1 MGRQMRISTA
11 RPRLN
16 AWLALALSILLAGCG
31 AGVGGP
37 ASQPAQPPTGPIA
50 AASAMPTDAPG
61 DVGGEAT
68 PAASAAPTATQPR
81 TPAPSTT
88 APSAAPSSPR
98 SDPFSL
104 DLYRAGD
111 FVGQYTFEWCVGASV
126 QMTLNMLR
134 PKNDRSKATQE
145 RLWERARDLSDSVFG
160 GANPNGWVPLLNEL
174 GIGDWQLVSA
184 PTLDEA
190 VRDAA
195 KAIRA
200 TKRPVNLVMWRGRHA
215 WVMSGFTSLGDPAA
229 TDDFEVTGVNVLD
242 PLHPHGSSVWGSS
255 PRPNSLLTPAE
266 LGEQFVPRTSGRI
279 DLGVAPG
286 YLLILPVG

>member
-1 MGRQMRISTA
+1 
-11 RPRLN
+11 
-16 AWLALALSILLAGCG
+16 
-31 AGVGGP
+31 
-37 ASQPAQPPTGPIA
+37 
-50 AASAMPTDAPG
+50 MPTNAPD
-61 DVGGEAT
+61 DVGGE
-68 PAASAAPTATQPR
+68 PTAAAATARPR
-81 TPAPSTT
+81 TPAPATT
-88 APSAAPSSPR
+88 APSAALSTPR
-98 SDPFSL
+98 PDPFSL

-134 PKNDRSKATQE
+134 PEDDRTRATQE

-160 GANPNGWVPLLNEL
+160 GANPNGWVPLMNEL
-174 GIGDWQLVSA
+174 GIGERRLVSV

-190 VRDAA
+190 VREAA
-195 KAIRA
+195 RAIRA
-200 TKRPVNLVMWRGRHA
+200 TGRPVNLVMWSGRHA

-255 PRPNSLLTPAE
+255 PRPNSLVTPE
-266 LGEQFVPRTSGRI
+266 KLGEQFVPRIGGRI
-279 DLGVAPG
+279 DLGVPPG

>member
-1 MGRQMRISTA
+1 MRASTV

-16 AWLALALSILLAGCG
+16 AWLALAISILVAGCG
-31 AGVGGP
+31 AGVGP
-37 ASQPAQPPTGPIA
+37 ASQPAQTPTSPIA
-50 AASAMPTDAPG
+50 AALIVPTNVPD
-61 DVGGEAT
+61 DVGGEPTGAAT
-68 PAASAAPTATQPR
+68 TTRPR
-81 TPAPSTT
+81 TPAPATT
-88 APSAAPSSPR
+88 APSADLPTPR

-134 PKNDRSKATQE
+134 PEDDRTRATQE

-174 GIGDWQLVSA
+174 GIGDWRLASV

-190 VRDAA
+190 VRAAA

-200 TKRPVNLVMWRGRHA
+200 TERPVNLLMWRGRHA
-215 WVMSGFTSLGDPAA
+215 WVMSGFTSFGDPAT

-255 PRPNSLLTPAE
+255 PRPNSLLTPQE
-266 LGEQFVPRTSGRI
+266 LGEQFVPRTSGGI